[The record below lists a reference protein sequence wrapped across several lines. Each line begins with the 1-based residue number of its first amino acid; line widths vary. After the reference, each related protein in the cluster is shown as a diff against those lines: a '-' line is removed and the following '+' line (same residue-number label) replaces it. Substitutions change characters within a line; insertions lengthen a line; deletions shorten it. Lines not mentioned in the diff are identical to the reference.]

1 MTEQLTPEGVFASL
15 DPLIGLNNYEAGLEF
30 LRGLHSDSLK
40 EFYDTINR
48 YRDLTA
54 RVIIERGGVPYGN

>member
-15 DPLIGLNNYEAGLEF
+15 DPLIGLDNFENGLEF
-30 LRGLHSDSLK
+30 LRGLHPDSLK

-48 YRDLTA
+48 YRELA
-54 RVIIERGGVPYGN
+54 AQVIAERGGAA